1 MNKFVYCY
9 SFAYPRFD
17 NIHVILADLV
27 NLRNVV
33 DWDLFY
39 TAAVKEFD

>member
-1 MNKFVYCY
+1 MKIRYT

-17 NIHVILADLV
+17 NIHVVLADLV
-27 NLRNVV
+27 NLRNVA
-33 DWDLFY
+33 DGDLFN